1 MNSPDPAAQTLPFAL
16 TVYDVA
22 RFMRRAVDARVRTLG
37 LSMAQWRTLAHL
49 YRMEGCRQ
57 AALAEVLEIAPITLG
72 RLLDRMC
79 AQGLVERRPDPGD
92 RRAFQL
98 YLLPA
103 ARPLLD
109 DVRSLSIKVMA
120 EAMAGVPAERQTE
133 LLHWLSVVRSNL
145 EALQP
150 AGELPVAD
158 VVDEE
163 LP

>member
-1 MNSPDPAAQTLPFAL
+1 
-16 TVYDVA
+16 
-22 RFMRRAVDARVRTLG
+22 
-37 LSMAQWRTLAHL
+37 
-49 YRMEGCRQ
+49 
-57 AALAEVLEIAPITLG
+57 
-72 RLLDRMC
+72 MC

-150 AGELPVAD
+150 VGEPPVAD

-163 LP
+163 SP

>member
-1 MNSPDPAAQTLPFAL
+1 MNSPDPGSQSLPFAL

-22 RFMRRAVDARVRTLG
+22 RFLRRAVDGRVRALG

-79 AQGLVERRPDPGD
+79 AQALVERRPDPSD

-109 DVRSLSIKVMA
+109 EVRSLSIKVMA
-120 EAMAGVPAERQTE
+120 EAMTGVPPDRQVE

-150 AGELPVAD
+150 PGGGPLGD

>member
-1 MNSPDPAAQTLPFAL
+1 MNFPEPVAQSLPFGL

-22 RFMRRAVDARVRTLG
+22 RFMRRAVDARVRSLG

-109 DVRSLSIKVMA
+109 DVRILSIKVMA
-120 EAMAGVPAERQTE
+120 EAMTGVPAERQAE
-133 LLHWLSVVRSNL
+133 LMHWLSVVRSNL

-150 AGELPVAD
+150 KGEAPAAD
-158 VVDEE
+158 DVDEVM
-163 LP
+163 P